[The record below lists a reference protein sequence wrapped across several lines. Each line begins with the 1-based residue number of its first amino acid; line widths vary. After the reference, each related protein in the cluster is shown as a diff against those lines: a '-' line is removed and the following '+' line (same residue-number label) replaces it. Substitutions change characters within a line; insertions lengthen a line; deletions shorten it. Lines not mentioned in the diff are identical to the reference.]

1 MSFLELFYDL
11 VYVVVIAQAT
21 HTLAD
26 DPTWQTG
33 GQFVVIFSLIW
44 IAWLNGTLYYDLH
57 GREDGRTRVFVFV
70 QMGLLA
76 LLAVFAG
83 HAADDTGSE
92 FAIVYTL
99 YLVVLGYL
107 WWSVRRV
114 DSEEY
119 DQITARYLA
128 ANAIAIAVMT
138 VSIFLDDE
146 TRLAVWTLFVA
157 LWLISMILINLR
169 SDVLIEITES
179 TVERFGLF
187 TIIVLGE
194 VVVGVVDGLSE
205 VETDFISITTGLLG
219 LCVGFALWWTYFD
232 FAGRRLPRH
241 SSGSILQWMLGHL
254 PMAMSIAV
262 VGASMVS
269 LIEHAHDASTPR
281 ATAWL
286 LTGAVALGLLAN
298 VVIMASLE
306 DFDRVRELYQPVVNM
321 MLGAGVLTIA
331 VGALTPAPWLLALSL
346 VVILSAVWIFAVDRW
361 LRMDDPDSALPP
373 GARPAPC
380 PRTSG
385 APLRGAPVDPFRC
398 VGTAGSLSE
407 PSSTLHIG

>member
-70 QMGLLA
+70 QMGLLT

-99 YLVVLGYL
+99 YLVVLAYL

-119 DQITARYLA
+119 DQITARYMA

-146 TRLAVWTLFVA
+146 ARLAVWTGFVA
-157 LWLISMILINLR
+157 LWLITSILINLP
-169 SDVLIEITES
+169 SDVLIDITDS

-194 VVVGVVDGLSE
+194 VVVGVVEGLSE

-241 SSGSILQWMLGHL
+241 TSGSILQWMFGHL
-254 PMAMSIAV
+254 PTAMSIAV

-286 LTGAVALGLLAN
+286 LAGAVALGLVAN

-331 VGALTPAPWLLALSL
+331 VGALAPAPWLLALSL

-361 LRMDDPDSALPP
+361 LRMDDPDSAFPP
-373 GARPAPC
+373 GARP
-380 PRTSG
+380 R
-385 APLRGAPVDPFRC
+385 
-398 VGTAGSLSE
+398 SLPE
-407 PSSTLHIG
+407 D

>member
-1 MSFLELFYDL
+1 MLTRLRNRFWLPPRAHGDVIEDRSVSFLELFYDL

-70 QMGLLA
+70 QMGLLT

-119 DQITARYLA
+119 NQITARYMA

-146 TRLAVWTLFVA
+146 TRLAVWTVFVA
-157 LWLISMILINLR
+157 LWLITSIVINLR
-169 SDVLIEITES
+169 SDVLIDITDS

-241 SSGSILQWMLGHL
+241 TSGSILQWMLGHL
-254 PMAMSIAV
+254 PMAMSIAL

-286 LTGAVALGLLAN
+286 LTAAVALGLVAN
-298 VVIMASLE
+298 VVIIASLE
-306 DFDRVRELYQPVVNM
+306 DFDRVRELYQPVVST

-331 VGALTPAPWLLALSL
+331 VGALAPAPWLLGLSL

-373 GARPAPC
+373 GARP
-380 PRTSG
+380 R
-385 APLRGAPVDPFRC
+385 
-398 VGTAGSLSE
+398 SLPE
-407 PSSTLHIG
+407 D